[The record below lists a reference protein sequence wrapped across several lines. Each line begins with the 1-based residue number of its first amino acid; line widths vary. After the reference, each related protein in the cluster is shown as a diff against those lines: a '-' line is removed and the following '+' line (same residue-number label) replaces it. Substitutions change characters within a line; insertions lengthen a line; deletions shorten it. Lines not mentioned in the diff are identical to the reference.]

1 MAKLDAIDSDSLATS
16 LTFEDLT
23 VVRRQLAEVHN
34 LLRETV
40 EKLGQSQIE
49 SELAA
54 KRRDEVEARLSALE
68 GEYEEL
74 LGGLVIGN
82 VDLNADFLPE
92 KTIHDEETSNI
103 DVAESMAELKVCTRT
118 STYTNYDNC
127 H

>member
-74 LGGLVIGN
+74 LGGLAIGN
-82 VDLNADFLPE
+82 GGFNTDFLAE

-103 DVAESMAELKVCTRT
+103 DVAESMAELKVCTRIF
-118 STYTNYDNC
+118 TYTNHDD
-127 H
+127 